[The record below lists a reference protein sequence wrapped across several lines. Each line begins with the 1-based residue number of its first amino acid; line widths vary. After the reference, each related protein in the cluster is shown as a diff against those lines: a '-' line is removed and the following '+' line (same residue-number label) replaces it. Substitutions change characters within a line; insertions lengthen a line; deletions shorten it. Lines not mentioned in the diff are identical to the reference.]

1 MNNAESAAT
10 ALRALGGK
18 LSPAHDRLWLIPH
31 GTLRK
36 ARQIARENQYPAAFK
51 IGRKVT
57 AEMAKHGWK
66 IAPDGKVY
74 VGDRMMTVSAAREI
88 VRQHKAAQAHADAH
102 DGGSNEA
109 WDPWLE

>member
-1 MNNAESAAT
+1 MKNE
-10 ALRALGGK
+10 
-18 LSPAHDRLWLIPH
+18 
-31 GTLRK
+31 
-36 ARQIARENQYPAAFK
+36 
-51 IGRKVT
+51 RKVT
-57 AEMAKHGWK
+57 AEMAKHGWQ

-109 WDPWLE
+109 WETPQ